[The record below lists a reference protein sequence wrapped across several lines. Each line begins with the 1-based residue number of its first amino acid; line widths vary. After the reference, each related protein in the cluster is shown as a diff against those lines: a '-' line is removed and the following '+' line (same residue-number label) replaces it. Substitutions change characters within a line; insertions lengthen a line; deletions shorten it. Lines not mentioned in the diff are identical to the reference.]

1 MRTTRRGLLVL
12 LAAVGILGTIAS
24 PARAG
29 VPSQQADATWMVD
42 ERTWVVASAGGK
54 VWVGGVFDRYL
65 SPKRAAGPAAKG
77 LAAFDASGS
86 PASVKL
92 PNLGSSPSVFDLSL
106 RPNGTLYVAGK
117 FSYSFEGKSRQNL
130 VGINPSTGAI
140 VAGFSTPGLKT
151 VLATSSRIFAGG
163 RKLEAYRLD
172 GSKDG
177 SFKAVIPKIDPSL
190 RGHKTPSQ
198 FRDLVS
204 YQGDVIA
211 IGQFDF
217 INGAPQKVAVKL
229 DAQTGQPRSW
239 KLANISQDSQAFGL
253 AGAIAGDRLLI
264 GAGGSD
270 FAGGYRASDGGQVW
284 KTDTSGS
291 TQVITQFDSST
302 VIIGGHFQWVAQSG
316 GQQCGSNQHPNK
328 NCFNQPRLAALDAAN
343 GRVATSWK
351 PQICCKYTG
360 VWGLAVRRGALHVA
374 GAFTKAGG
382 RAQYHYARFS

>member
-1 MRTTRRGLLVL
+1 MRTTRRGLIVL
-12 LAAVGILGTIAS
+12 LTTVGILGTIAS

-42 ERTWVVASAGGK
+42 ARTWVVASAGGS

-65 SPKRAAGPAAKG
+65 SPTRGSGPTAKG
-77 LAAFDASGS
+77 LAAFNSSGS
-86 PASVKL
+86 PASVTL
-92 PNLGSSPSVFDLSL
+92 PNLGSSPTVFDLSL

-117 FSYSFEGKSRQNL
+117 FSYSFGGKSGQNL
-130 VGINPSTGAI
+130 VGINPSNGAI

-151 VLATSSRIFAGG
+151 VLATSSRIYAGG
-163 RKLEAYRLD
+163 RKLEAYHVD
-172 GSKDG
+172 GSRDG
-177 SFKAVIPKIDPSL
+177 SFQAVTPKIDPSL
-190 RGHKTPSQ
+190 RGHDTPSQ

-229 DAQTGQPRSW
+229 DPQTGQPKSW

-270 FAGGYRASDGGQVW
+270 FAGGYRASDGGQLW

-316 GQQCGSNQHPNK
+316 GQQCGSNQNPNE
-328 NCFNQPRLAALDAAN
+328 NCFHQPRLAAIDAGN
-343 GRVATSWK
+343 GQVVTSWK
-351 PQICCKYTG
+351 PQICCNYTG
-360 VWGLAVRRGALHVA
+360 VWGLAVRGGALHVA

>member
-1 MRTTRRGLLVL
+1 MIAPAVH
-12 LAAVGILGTIAS
+12 AA
-24 PARAG
+24 

-42 ERTWVVASAGGK
+42 ARTWAVASAGGS

-65 SPKRAAGPAAKG
+65 TPTRGAGPTAKG
-77 LAAFDASGS
+77 LAAFNSSGA
-86 PASVKL
+86 PASVTL
-92 PNLGSSPSVFDLSL
+92 PNLGASPTVFDLSL
-106 RPNGTLYVAGK
+106 GPNGTLYVAGK
-117 FSYSFEGKSRQNL
+117 FSYTFGGRNRQNL

-140 VAGFSTPGLKT
+140 VAGFSTPVLKS
-151 VLATSSRIFAGG
+151 VLAISSRVYAGG
-163 RKLEAYRLD
+163 KKLESYRLD

-177 SFKAVIPKIDPSL
+177 SFNTVTPKIDPSL
-190 RGHKTPSQ
+190 RGHNTPSQ
-198 FRDLVS
+198 IRDLVS

-217 INGAPQKVAVKL
+217 INGEPQKVAVKL
-229 DAQTGQPRSW
+229 DALTGQPKGW
-239 KLANISQDSQAFGL
+239 KLANISANSQAFGL

-291 TQVITQFDSST
+291 TQTIAQFDAST
-302 VIIGGHFQWVAQSG
+302 IIIGGHFQWIAQSG
-316 GQQCGSNQHPNK
+316 GQQCGSNQNPNE
-328 NCFNQPRLAALDAAN
+328 NCFHQARLAALDADN
-343 GRVATSWK
+343 GRVVTSWK

-360 VWGLAVRRGALHVA
+360 VWGLAVRGGSLHVA

-382 RAQYHYARFS
+382 RTQYHYARFS